1 MMIDTSNG
9 VLNPVGELNAFF
21 RRVLISQ
28 VLRSMGSLVGW
39 NRGATELL
47 SGM

>member
-1 MMIDTSNG
+1 MDTSKG
-9 VLNPVGELNAFF
+9 VLKPDGELKAFF
-21 RRVLISQ
+21 SSVLISQ

-39 NRGATELL
+39 KGAATRLL

>member
-1 MMIDTSNG
+1 MDTSKG
-9 VLNPVGELNAFF
+9 VLKPVGELKA
-21 RRVLISQ
+21 RLKRVLISQ

-39 NRGATELL
+39 NGALTPLL